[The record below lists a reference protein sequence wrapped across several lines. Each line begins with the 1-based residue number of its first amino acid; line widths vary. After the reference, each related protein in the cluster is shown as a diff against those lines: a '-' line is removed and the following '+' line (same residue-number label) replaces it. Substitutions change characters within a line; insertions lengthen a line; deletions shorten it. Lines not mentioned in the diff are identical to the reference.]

1 MTNTER
7 QEIWETY
14 PDYDFIEVSN
24 FGNVRTKDRYV
35 KTKNGQRFVKGRI
48 LKQYS
53 NDHGYMYVT
62 FRVDGKIVHLRVQRV
77 VATCFIPNLDNLPEV
92 NHKDNNRTN
101 NAASNLEWCTGS
113 YNCQYREKYGKASG
127 RPVIAIKPETSDVF
141 WFESQHE
148 AARQLGFAYQ
158 NVGAIING
166 KQNTA
171 GGYSFL
177 NADENAV
184 EKARAKFGDEIASK
198 VKKLM
203 SEHLN

>member
-1 MTNTER
+1 MTNTE
-7 QEIWETY
+7 QEVWKTY
-14 PDYDFIEVSN
+14 PKIPFIQASN
-24 FGNVRTKDRYV
+24 LGRVRTKDRYV

-48 LKQYS
+48 LKQCS

-62 FRVDGKIVHLRVQRV
+62 FRVGGKIVHLRVQRV

-101 NAASNLEWCTGS
+101 NATSNLEWCTGS

-127 RPVIAIKPETSDVF
+127 RPVIAINPETSEVF
-141 WFESQHE
+141 GFKSQHE

-166 KQNTA
+166 EQNTA

-184 EKARAKFGDEIASK
+184 ENARTKFGNDVANK
-198 VKKLM
+198 VEKLIN
-203 SEHLN
+203 EHHN